1 MATLYPPVLEAKAQA
16 IPYSEV
22 AGLDNYYNIEFK
34 MPDVNPIEDIGH
46 IQVSIKY

>member
-16 IPYSEV
+16 IPYAEHASLE
-22 AGLDNYYNIEFK
+22 NYYNIEFK
-34 MPDVNPIEDIGH
+34 MPDVNSIEDIGH